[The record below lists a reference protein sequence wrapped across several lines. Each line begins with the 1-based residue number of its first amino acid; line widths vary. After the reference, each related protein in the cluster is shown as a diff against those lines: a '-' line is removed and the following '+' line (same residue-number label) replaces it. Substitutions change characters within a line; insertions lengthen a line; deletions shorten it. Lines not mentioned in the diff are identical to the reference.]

1 MSTDT
6 RNISNA
12 ERLTSAPLLARNTL
26 WNILGEVAPLVVTVF
41 AIPILLN
48 RLGVDRYGVLSLAWV
63 VVGYFGVFDLG
74 LGRAATKFIAD
85 ALGAGDEK
93 SIPGVIWT
101 SLLLM
106 VALGI
111 CGGVAMG
118 ALSPWMIHRLLDV
131 PKPLQAESVIAFYL
145 LAASLPVVISSSSL
159 LGALAA
165 LQRFDLLTG
174 LRISQGWYSL
184 LAPLAVLPFSHSLAW
199 IVAVLVAG
207 RVAGWI
213 ASLILCLMVMPDL
226 GKDLSPRRALI
237 APLFSFGGWITLTNL
252 AGPVMAYF
260 DRFLIGSMLSVAAV
274 AYYSVP
280 QQLAG
285 KLLIVPASLSGV
297 LFPAFSSTLR
307 ENAGRAIQMF
317 ERGAKCVFLVLF
329 PSALIAATLAPEI
342 LTMWLG
348 PQFAGNASS
357 VLRWLVVGVF
367 VNGLAYLPF
376 TLIQAANRPDLT
388 GKLHIAE
395 LPFYFIL
402 LFWLLPTYG
411 IVGAAFVW
419 SLRTTVEAIVLFAM
433 AWRVLPAAST
443 SLIKICVETGA
454 ALAVIGVGV
463 LVHGLAEKA
472 IFLTIVL
479 GPFAWAAWFWILDAG
494 ERRGLLANLRFRTA
508 RPGLAS

>member
-6 RNISNA
+6 QIISNA

-26 WNILGEVAPLVVTVF
+26 WNILGELAPLVVTIF

-93 SIPGVIWT
+93 SIPAVIWT

-106 VALGI
+106 VSLGV
-111 CGGVAMG
+111 CGGLVMG
-118 ALSPWMIHRLLDV
+118 ALSPWMIHRLLDI
-131 PKPLQAESVIAFYL
+131 PKPLQAESIVAFYL
-145 LAASLPVVISSSSL
+145 LAASLPIVISSSSL

-184 LAPLAVLPFSHSLAW
+184 LAPLAVLPFSHSLGW

-207 RVAGWI
+207 RVA
-213 ASLILCLMVMPDL
+213 A
-226 GKDLSPRRALI
+226 
-237 APLFSFGGWITLTNL
+237 FGGWITLTNL

-348 PQFAGNASS
+348 PQFAGHAAS

-376 TLIQAANRPDLT
+376 TLIQAADRPDLT

-443 SLIKICVETGA
+443 SLIKICIETGA
-454 ALAVIGVGV
+454 AVAIIGVGV
-463 LVHGLAEKA
+463 LVHGIAEKA
-472 IFLTIVL
+472 IFLTIIL
-479 GPFAWAAWFWILDAG
+479 GPFAWAGWFWILDAG
-494 ERRGLLANLRFRTA
+494 ERRGLLANLRIRTA
-508 RPGLAS
+508 RPGLAA

>member
-1 MSTDT
+1 MSIDSQSTA
-6 RNISNA
+6 A

-26 WNILGEVAPLVVTVF
+26 WNILGEVAPLIVTVF
-41 AIPILLN
+41 AIPILLS

-93 SIPGVIWT
+93 IIPGVIWT

-106 VALGI
+106 VSLGVI
-111 CGGVAMG
+111 GAVVMG
-118 ALSPWMIHRLLDV
+118 ALSPWMIHRLLDI
-131 PKPLQAESVIAFYL
+131 PKPLQAESVAAFLL

-174 LRISQGWYSL
+174 LRIAQGWYSL
-184 LAPLAVLPFSHSLAW
+184 LAPLAVLPFSHSLFW

-213 ASLILCLMVMPDL
+213 ASLIMCLMVLPDL
-226 GKDLSPRRALI
+226 GRDLRPRRALV

-285 KLLIVPASLSGV
+285 KLLIVPASLSSV
-297 LFPAFSSTLR
+297 LFPAFASTLQ
-307 ENAGRAIQMF
+307 ESPGRAIQMF

-329 PSALIAATLAPEI
+329 PLALVAALLAPEF
-342 LTMWLG
+342 LTLWLG
-348 PQFAGNASS
+348 ATFAANTAT
-357 VLRWLVVGVF
+357 VLRWLIVGVF
-367 VNGLAYLPF
+367 VNGLAYPPF

-395 LPFYFIL
+395 LPFYFAL
-402 LFWLLPTYG
+402 LFWLLPAYG
-411 IVGAAFVW
+411 IAGAAFVW
-419 SLRTTVEAIVLFAM
+419 SLRTIAEAIVLFAM
-433 AWRVLPAAST
+433 AWQVLPAASA
-443 SLIKICVETGA
+443 SLTRICVETAA
-454 ALAVIGVGV
+454 ALAVVAVGIM
-463 LVHGLAEKA
+463 LHGIAAKA
-472 IFLTIVL
+472 IFLTIIL
-479 GPFAWAAWFWILDAG
+479 GPFAWAAWFWILDAS

-508 RPGLAS
+508 RPELAS

>member
-1 MSTDT
+1 MSTET
-6 RNISNA
+6 PIISNA

-41 AIPILLN
+41 AIPILLS

-118 ALSPWMIHRLLDV
+118 ALSPWMIHRLLDI
-131 PKPLQAESVIAFYL
+131 PKPLQTESDRVLPARGVAAGGDQLEQSPRCARRAAEIRSVDGTANL
-145 LAASLPVVISSSSL
+145 AGMVLAA
-159 LGALAA
+159 GAAGGAAFLA
-165 LQRFDLLTG
+165 Q
-174 LRISQGWYSL
+174 
-184 LAPLAVLPFSHSLAW
+184 P
-199 IVAVLVAG
+199 
-207 RVAGWI
+207 RVDRRGARRGPRRR
-213 ASLILCLMVMPDL
+213 LDREPHPMPD
-226 GKDLSPRRALI
+226 GDARSWKGSFTAARSDRA
-237 APLFSFGGWITLTNL
+237 AFFFGGWITLTNL

-307 ENAGRAIQMF
+307 GNAGRAIQMF

-376 TLIQAANRPDLT
+376 TLIQAADRPDLT

-479 GPFAWAAWFWILDAG
+479 GPFAWAAWFWILDAS
-494 ERRGLLANLRFRTA
+494 ERRGLLANLRIRTA